1 MKEERTRKFLE
12 QQLKLAGEREKALI
26 EQVKLLLVQNAGLAE
41 LNLNL
46 SGQIQLLSVQV
57 NELKQTVE
65 SLQEALLQKSR
76 DISSLSGKNLGL
88 TKLLKKSSEKVTPT
102 ETDSSSNHPE
112 KKPYNPKERGN
123 NGAKRKNHINLEEV
137 VIDIWPD
144 NPEFDRE
151 KAK

>member
-1 MKEERTRKFLE
+1 MKDERTRKYLE

-26 EQVKLLLVQNAGLAE
+26 EQVKLLLAQNAGLAE

-123 NGAKRKNHINLEEV
+123 NGAKRKTTST
-137 VIDIWPD
+137 WK
-144 NPEFDRE
+144 RW
-151 KAK
+151 